1 MMKMLTKLTCISE
14 YSCIRIAIV
23 IIKCSSSIMYVCRC
37 IRESWQGI
45 VQEGAR
51 GSPPV
56 DRRDPLGQVDVSFR
70 ALEDPGVFQ
79 QISRVWS
86 LVGRS
91 NEADKGVQKR
101 QHQARSHHTRQKP
114 TIAPKSPALRRS
126 TRSFA
131 RANRS
136 TWAQAGRR

>member
-1 MMKMLTKLTCISE
+1 MMKTLAKLTCISE

-23 IIKCSSSIMYVCRC
+23 IIKCSSSIMYVCKC

-70 ALEDPGVFQ
+70 ALKDPGVFQ

-86 LVGRS
+86 LVGRPDK
-91 NEADKGVQKR
+91 ADVGVRRNQPPSK
-101 QHQARSHHTRQKP
+101 SHHIRHKP
-114 TIAPKSPALRRS
+114 TIEPKSPALRRS

-136 TWAQAGRR
+136 TGARAGPR

>member
-1 MMKMLTKLTCISE
+1 MLAKLTCISK
-14 YSCIRIAIV
+14 YSCIGIAIV
-23 IIKCSSSIMYVCRC
+23 IVKCSSSIMYVCRC
-37 IRESWQGI
+37 VRESWQGI

-91 NEADKGVQKR
+91 NEADVGVQR
-101 QHQARSHHTRQKP
+101 SQARSQSQYTRQKP
-114 TIAPKSPALRRS
+114 TIEPKSLALRRS
-126 TRSFA
+126 IRSFA

-136 TWAQAGRR
+136 TGARAGPR